1 MNISTISPQKDPMG
15 AAILDY
21 QKNGT
26 AVKLRVL
33 STMFDEDSID
43 VPYLFRTIEEMPPLE
58 QKALELAR
66 GRVLDVGA
74 GAGCHTLPLQ
84 KRRLSVTA
92 IDISSLSVEAMKMRG
107 VRDARCINL
116 FDFRLEG
123 NYDTILMLMNGT
135 GVVGSLLNMSTFFA
149 RMRSLLAHGGQ
160 ILIDSSDL
168 RYLYEDEDGNVL
180 IDAGDG
186 YYGQVDYQM
195 AYGSIKGDPFDWLYL
210 DFRTLHMMAVA
221 NGFKCELVMEGEHYD
236 YLACLTLK

>member
-1 MNISTISPQKDPMG
+1 MNTSTINPNKDPMG
-15 AAILDY
+15 TAILDY

-33 STMFDEDSID
+33 SSLFDEDSID
-43 VPYLFRTIEEMPPLE
+43 VPYLFRTPEEMPFLE
-58 QKALELAR
+58 QKALKLAQ

-84 KRRLSVTA
+84 KRRLPVTA
-92 IDISSLSVEAMKMRG
+92 IDISSLSVEAMKLRG
-107 VRDARCINL
+107 VHDARCVNL

-123 NYDTILMLMNGT
+123 PYDTILMLMNGT
-135 GVVGSLLNMSTFFA
+135 GVVGSLINMSTFFM
-149 RMRSLLAHGGQ
+149 RMRSLLSHGGQ

-168 RYLYEDEDGNVL
+168 RYLYEDEDGNVD
-180 IDAGDG
+180 IDPGQG

-195 AYGSIKGDPFDWLYL
+195 AYGSVKGDPFDWLYL

-221 NGFKCELVMEGEHYD
+221 NGFNCEMIMEGEHYD
-236 YLACLTLK
+236 YLARLTLK